1 MRDAVRRP
9 SSGGGMRRNRT
20 MLRHGKGL
28 SSGLE
33 RRSPGAWPPPPARA
47 EFRKGLNGERPG
59 AENWQD
65 PDWPYDA
72 RPEALGSRDH
82 AEHRRRRRKLSTVP
96 VTRKQGAT
104 IRFRADRPRSATS
117 PPLSGPPAGEGFS
130 LRGLQPPV
138 FDNLNKPVA
147 SASAG
152 SSPGTRRRPRRPQRP
167 RGSRPHSARGANNA
181 AYAAIPFRGRKHRSR
196 RPPVPSCPLWP
207 SSCPS

>member
-104 IRFRADRPRSATS
+104 IRFRANRPRSATS
-117 PPLSGPPAGEGFS
+117 PPLSGPGPERVSACAFPGPKALSPQTDVTPPDPPAVSGS
-130 LRGLQPPV
+130 T
-138 FDNLNKPVA
+138 
-147 SASAG
+147 AG
-152 SSPGTRRRPRRPQRP
+152 SPSIPTGPAPDAPPTPGPRR
-167 RGSRPHSARGANNA
+167 G
-181 AYAAIPFRGRKHRSR
+181 RGRS
-196 RPPVPSCPLWP
+196 
-207 SSCPS
+207 